1 MTSTDITPRQLPR
14 PTELEARAADAG
26 ARVAVMSVTAV
37 SAGCLAAVI
46 YAAISGISSWSEV
59 VVLAGI
65 ALATVGLMV
74 AIDPLRRDP

>member
-1 MTSTDITPRQLPR
+1 MTSTDITPRQLSR